1 MVEFKELKITPDGKN
16 LIINA
21 SIKDLE
27 YYKDVYIDS
36 VIIDTQDT
44 YLPSGPSS
52 NPIYTKN
59 FISKLNY
66 KQSFLDED
74 FKSPVLPLKKGDKI
88 ISSAFTVS
96 LRNSALPIDYTIK
109 SINLCNTKISNPVIP
124 TVSTIKN
131 FEITENN
138 PVVTIIGLD
147 SSNKEVKNTD
157 PNTNWNNTQLSV
169 EINYETR
176 NFKDINI
183 IIPNIDTTI
192 KNAFENNLLFVYIKT
207 VGTPAPNTPCGMD
220 NITTLGIVS
229 NLYPLY
235 QHTFSYIK
243 ELSNTCSIPK
253 NFINYILQ
261 YKAFKLAVKTGHYTE
276 AIRYWKKFF
285 MGIKDSVITS
295 NCGCYGQGT

>member
-66 KQSFLDED
+66 KQSFLGED

-88 ISSAFTVS
+88 ISSAFAVS
-96 LRNSALPIDYTIK
+96 LRDSALPIDYIIK
-109 SINLCNTKISNPVIP
+109 SINLCNTNISNPVIP
-124 TVSTIKN
+124 TTSSIKN

-147 SSNKEVKNTD
+147 SSNNEVRNTD
-157 PNTNWNNTQLSV
+157 PNTNWNNTKLSV

-220 NITTLGIVS
+220 NIITLGVVS

-235 QHTFSYIK
+235 QHAFSYIK
-243 ELSNTCSIPK
+243 ELGDTCSIPK

-261 YKAFKLAVKTGHYTE
+261 YKAFELAIKTGHYTE

>member
-66 KQSFLDED
+66 KQSFLGED

-88 ISSAFTVS
+88 ISSVFTVS
-96 LRNSALPIDYTIK
+96 LRDSSLPIDYTIK

-131 FEITENN
+131 FEI
-138 PVVTIIGLD
+138 I
-147 SSNKEVKNTD
+147 
-157 PNTNWNNTQLSV
+157 
-169 EINYETR
+169 
-176 NFKDINI
+176 
-183 IIPNIDTTI
+183 
-192 KNAFENNLLFVYIKT
+192 
-207 VGTPAPNTPCGMD
+207 
-220 NITTLGIVS
+220 
-229 NLYPLY
+229 
-235 QHTFSYIK
+235 
-243 ELSNTCSIPK
+243 
-253 NFINYILQ
+253 
-261 YKAFKLAVKTGHYTE
+261 
-276 AIRYWKKFF
+276 
-285 MGIKDSVITS
+285 
-295 NCGCYGQGT
+295 

>member
-66 KQSFLDED
+66 KQSFLGED

-88 ISSAFTVS
+88 ISSAFTIS
-96 LRNSALPIDYTIK
+96 LINSALPIDYTIK
-109 SINLCNTKISNPVIP
+109 SINLCNTKISNSVIP

-157 PNTNWNNTQLSV
+157 PNTNWDNTQLSV

-207 VGTPAPNTPCGMD
+207 VGTPASNTPCGMD

-235 QHTFSYIK
+235 QHTFNYIK

>member
-66 KQSFLDED
+66 KQSFLGED

-147 SSNKEVKNTD
+147 SSNNEVRNTD

-183 IIPNIDTTI
+183 IIPNIDTII
-192 KNAFENNLLFVYIKT
+192 KNVFENNLLFVYIKT

-243 ELSNTCSIPK
+243 ELNNTCSIPK

-261 YKAFKLAVKTGHYTE
+261 YKAFELAVKTGHYTE

-285 MGIKDSVITS
+285 MGIEDSVITS

>member
-52 NPIYTKN
+52 NPIYTKK

-66 KQSFLDED
+66 KQSFLGDD

-88 ISSAFTVS
+88 INSVFTVS
-96 LRNSALPIDYTIK
+96 LRDSTLPIDYTIK
-109 SINLCNTKISNPVIP
+109 SINLCNTKISNSVIP

-147 SSNKEVKNTD
+147 SSNREIKNTD

-169 EINYETR
+169 EINYETN

-183 IIPNIDTTI
+183 IIPDIDITI

-220 NITTLGIVS
+220 NITTLGVVS

-235 QHTFSYIK
+235 QHTFGYIK

-261 YKAFKLAVKTGHYTE
+261 YKAFELAVKTGHYTE

>member
-66 KQSFLDED
+66 KQSFLGED

-88 ISSAFTVS
+88 ISSAFTIS
-96 LRNSALPIDYTIK
+96 LINSALPIDYTIK
-109 SINLCNTKISNPVIP
+109 SINLCNTKISNSVIP

-157 PNTNWNNTQLSV
+157 PNTNWDNTQLSV

-183 IIPNIDTTI
+183 IIPDIDTTI

-207 VGTPAPNTPCGMD
+207 VGTPASNTPCGMD

-235 QHTFSYIK
+235 QHTFNYIK

>member
-52 NPIYTKN
+52 NPIYTKK

-66 KQSFLDED
+66 KQSFLNED

-88 ISSAFTVS
+88 INSVFTVS
-96 LRNSALPIDYTIK
+96 LRDSSLPIDYTIK

-124 TVSTIKN
+124 TISTIKN

-147 SSNKEVKNTD
+147 SSNNEIRNTD

-183 IIPNIDTTI
+183 IIKGSGQDGYV
-192 KNAFENNLLFVYIKT
+192 LVCKT
-207 VGTPAPNTPCGMD
+207 
-220 NITTLGIVS
+220 S
-229 NLYPLY
+229 
-235 QHTFSYIK
+235 
-243 ELSNTCSIPK
+243 
-253 NFINYILQ
+253 
-261 YKAFKLAVKTGHYTE
+261 
-276 AIRYWKKFF
+276 
-285 MGIKDSVITS
+285 
-295 NCGCYGQGT
+295 

>member
-66 KQSFLDED
+66 KQSFLGED

-147 SSNKEVKNTD
+147 SSNNEVRNTD

-192 KNAFENNLLFVYIKT
+192 KNVFENNLLFVYIKT

-243 ELSNTCSIPK
+243 ELNNTCSIPK

-261 YKAFKLAVKTGHYTE
+261 YKAFELAVKTGHYTE